1 MTQELLKN
9 IFIEPFNREQWL
21 KDQQTLID
29 RLGQEQSEFYKE
41 QKKVMER
48 FQKANQCSIV
58 MIEIIRERLAAY
70 ETQKTLDKQE

>member
-29 RLGQEQSEFYKE
+29 RLGQEQGEFYKE
-41 QKKVMER
+41 QKKIMER
-48 FQKANQCSIV
+48 FQKNNQCSIV
-58 MIEIIRERLAAY
+58 MIEIMRDRLG
-70 ETQKTLDKQE
+70 KQNVG